1 MRLWHLCTMF
11 MVLLDTAEASLGS
24 TVLLTY
30 VVVRL
35 QFAHRLFVD
44 IPVYIGPGA
53 GLDVD
58 LLYDACTFL
67 R

>member
-1 MRLWHLCTMF
+1 MRLWHLYDVHGTPGY
-11 MVLLDTAEASLGS
+11 SRSQLGKHCDIDLRCRK
-24 TVLLTY
+24 TLV
-30 VVVRL
+30 
-35 QFAHRLFVD
+35 AHRLFVD

-53 GLDVD
+53 GSDVD